1 MAREEVGL
9 PVEPPQGWD
18 SLPGVIYTLAGG
30 MALVVALV
38 VPLLILPHQ
47 GAHQGQWKTGGQKI
61 K

>member
-30 MALVVALV
+30 MALVV
-38 VPLLILPHQ
+38 PLLILLHQ